1 MRLQHKIG
9 KQEWNQSQENYKNQS
24 QEHQQNQSQEHQQ
37 NQLNQQQQIIKQVTN
52 ASKPLGNVKIQFSSL
67 I

>member
-24 QEHQQNQSQEHQQ
+24 QEHQQNQS
-37 NQLNQQQQIIKQVTN
+37 NQQQHIIKQVTN
-52 ASKPLGNVKIQFSSL
+52 ASKPLGKASKYSFL
-67 I
+67 F